1 MHSGNLHCL
10 KAVVVMADCAVGYL
24 NSVCSDHRHH
34 ACRRENFLRCV
45 FNHLDSRSKMQICR
59 CQRQTVFRQA
69 SVQTTMSRHAYGRAD
84 RKP

>member
-10 KAVVVMADCAVGYL
+10 KAVVVMADRAVGYL

-59 CQRQTVFRQA
+59 CRSGLCYMVGHMKAVIVNTE
-69 SVQTTMSRHAYGRAD
+69 
-84 RKP
+84 